1 MKGRSALLF
10 AADRGE
16 VLPIVTPDNVFIG
29 ARVCRHEP
37 TWSLSLPAEHRN
49 SDGGIDKAG
58 TIIAMGNPDEVIV
71 LWVRIFYNVFVYI
84 FLYK

>member
-16 VLPIVTPDNVFIG
+16 VLPIVTPDNMFIG

-37 TWSLSLPAEHRN
+37 TWSLLLPAEHRN
-49 SDGGIDKAG
+49 SDGGQGKKG
-58 TIIAMGNPDEVIV
+58 TISGLVVPGRPGEVMV
-71 LWVRIFYNVFVYI
+71 TWVCELNIS
-84 FLYK
+84 